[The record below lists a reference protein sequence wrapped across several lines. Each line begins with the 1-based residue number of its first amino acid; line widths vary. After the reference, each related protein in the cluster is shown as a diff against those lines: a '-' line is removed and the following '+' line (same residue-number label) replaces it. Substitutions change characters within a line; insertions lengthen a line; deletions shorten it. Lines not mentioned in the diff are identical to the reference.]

1 LLALELALQADPRS
15 CGEPHLTY
23 PGNAEMWVAY
33 IPAIATAPSVRVLY
47 QVVGEDEGYVTLWS
61 ISLGKDD

>member
-1 LLALELALQADPRS
+1 
-15 CGEPHLTY
+15 
-23 PGNAEMWVAY
+23 MWVAY